1 MYFHLDLDA
10 FYVSAERSINPKLK
24 GKPIVIG
31 GRSDPYIFSKERLN
45 RDIVFENSGAFVS
58 AVFIDKNEKNLPAY
72 FKDDKKI
79 RGIVTTSSYEARA
92 HGIKT
97 GMSIAEAKSRCK
109 DLIVIKPNHI
119 IYQKLSKQ
127 LREYMYMHIPTIEQ
141 FSIDEFFGDL
151 SGWIEDDK
159 IYDFLIQ
166 LRDDIHK
173 KFKLPCS
180 VGIAHSKWIAKLATE
195 YAKPFGV
202 KKIDNT
208 KEFIKDIPIEKF
220 PGIGKAM
227 QTKLHKY
234 KKFTL
239 GDIENSKVLL
249 YSWGNNGK
257 SIYDRVS
264 GIDNEIVIERDGR
277 KSVGISR
284 TFDPISNRDEV
295 KRRLYIL
302 CRHIVFMVLKL
313 NLTPTTIS
321 FCVTYKYSKKQKQI
335 SFNRLFSDQFLI
347 DTVLELFN
355 ILDANSDSNIIKLS
369 ISLSNFVK
377 KEKLSPSVLDIEEDI
392 KLQAL
397 TKGNYELRKKY
408 GIDILRNAKEL
419 L

>member
-10 FYVSAERSINPKLK
+10 FYASAERSINPKLN
-24 GKPIVIG
+24 GKPVAIG

-45 RDIVFENSGAFVS
+45 RDIIFQNSGAFVS
-58 AVFIDKNEKNLPAY
+58 ALFIDKNEKNLPDY
-72 FKDDKKI
+72 FNDDGKI

-92 HGIKT
+92 FGIKT

-109 DLIVIKPNHI
+109 ELIVIKPNHI

-159 IYDFLIQ
+159 MYDFLVK
-166 LRDDIHK
+166 LRDDIQK
-173 KFKLPCS
+173 KFNLPCS
-180 VGIAHSKWIAKLATE
+180 IGIAHSKWIAKLATE

-202 KKIDNT
+202 KKVNNT
-208 KEFIKDIPIEKF
+208 KEFIKEVPIEKF

-227 QTKLHKY
+227 QKKLHKY

-239 GDIENSKVLL
+239 GDIQNSKVLL

-257 SIYDRVS
+257 HIYDRVC
-264 GIDNEIVIERDGR
+264 GIDKEIVKERDGR

-284 TFDPISNRDEV
+284 TFDPISNRDEI
-295 KRRLYIL
+295 KRRLYVL
-302 CRHIVFMVLKL
+302 CRHVVFMVSKL
-313 NLTPTTIS
+313 DLIPTTIS
-321 FCVTYKYSKKQKQI
+321 FCITYKYSKKQKQQT
-335 SFNRLFSDQFLI
+335 FNRLFSEQFLT
-347 DTVLELFN
+347 DTILETFKT
-355 ILDANSDSNIIKLS
+355 LDGSANSDIIKLS

-377 KEKLSPSVLDIEEDI
+377 KEKLNPSVLNIEEDI

-397 TKGNYELRKKY
+397 TKGNFELRKKY
-408 GIDILRNAKEL
+408 GIDILRSAKEL